1 MPFIRALGCD
11 FPLVFYSNIDT
22 MVASKLK
29 VTIEKGLSMSQS
41 NKQETKKEFGKL
53 RSFFWPIYS
62 YELKKLIPM
71 LLLFF
76 FILFNY
82 TILRDTKDTLIVTAP
97 GSGAEAIPFLKVY
110 GVLPAAVLFMFL
122 YAKMSNV
129 FSKQKLFYTTV
140 IPFIIFFG
148 LFATVIY
155 PLRDFLH
162 PNEFCDYLQASAPK
176 SFSGLIAILRNWTYA
191 LFYIMSELWGSVC
204 LSLLFWGFAND
215 ITRVNESK
223 RFYNLFGLG
232 ANFSLLLAGT
242 CIIWASD
249 MRRSA
254 VGTSDSWQTSLN
266 WLMFMVVLSGFA
278 VMAIYWWINKY
289 VLTDPRFYDQNAQKK
304 IKKDKPKMSLGQ
316 SLKFLASSRYMLL
329 IAILVIAYGMCIN
342 LVEVTWK
349 SQLKLQYP
357 NPNDYSAFM
366 GNFSRVTAVATI
378 LMMFFVTGNVVRTLG
393 WKFAALVTPVVLM
406 ITGAGFFAFMLFGDK
421 MGNAFAFIGA
431 TPLMLAVLFGMAQNV
446 MSKSAK
452 YSLFDPTKEMAY
464 IPLDAESKVKGKA
477 AIDVVGARL
486 GKSGGSLI
494 QQLLILALGS
504 IGAMTPYVGVILFVI
519 ISAWIVSVIA
529 LDKRFKI
536 AIAKKEAE
544 DEEAD
549 NEARKGDSTASSMSN
564 TKNSPNSPIAT

>member
-1 MPFIRALGCD
+1 
-11 FPLVFYSNIDT
+11 
-22 MVASKLK
+22 
-29 VTIEKGLSMSQS
+29 MSQT
-41 NKQETKKEFGKL
+41 NKQENQKEFGKL

-82 TILRDTKDTLIVTAP
+82 TVLRDTKDTLIVTAP

-110 GVLPAAVLFMFL
+110 GVLPAAVIFMFI
-122 YAKMSNV
+122 YAKMSNI
-129 FSKQKLFYTTV
+129 FSKAKLFYSTV
-140 IPFIIFFG
+140 TPFIIFFG
-148 LFATVIY
+148 LFAVVIY
-155 PLRDFLH
+155 PLRDHLH
-162 PNEFCDYLQASAPK
+162 PNALCDWLQSVLPNG
-176 SFSGLIAILRNWTYA
+176 FMGLIAILRNWTYA

-249 MRRSA
+249 MRRTA
-254 VGTSDSWQTSLN
+254 TAGADPWQTSLN
-266 WLMFMVVLSGFA
+266 WLMAMVVVSGFA

-289 VLTDPRFYDQNAQKK
+289 VLTDPKLYDQNAQKK
-304 IKKDKPKMSLGQ
+304 MKKEKPKMSLGQ
-316 SLKFLASSRYMLL
+316 SLKYLVSSRYMGL

-378 LMMFFVTGNVVRTLG
+378 LMMFFVTGNVVRKLG

-406 ITGAGFFAFMLFGDK
+406 ITGAGFFSFMLFGGQ
-421 MGNAFAFIGA
+421 MQGMVSALGT
-431 TPLMLAVLFGMAQNV
+431 TPLMLAVVFGMAQNV

-464 IPLDAESKVKGKA
+464 IPLDPEKKVKGKA

-519 ISAWIVSVIA
+519 ISAWILSVIA
-529 LDKRFKI
+529 LDKRFKVE
-536 AIAKKEAE
+536 IAKKE
-544 DEEAD
+544 EE
-549 NEARKGDSTASSMSN
+549 ERETQITPESDSTATSATNSAN
-564 TKNSPNSPIAT
+564 TESPATT